1 MIDPR
6 MQRLAELLVRHS
18 VRVQPGEKVL
28 IEAYDI
34 PTDMTVALIKA
45 VAAVGGQP
53 LVSTYQQP
61 VLRALYQAASAD
73 QMQLIGAVERQ
84 RMEGVQCY
92 IGMRGSNNTSE
103 MSDVPREKMDLYER
117 HWWNHVHSQVRVPKT
132 KWVVLRWPS
141 PAMAQSAGMSTEAF
155 EDYYFNVCA
164 GVDYDAMQRAME
176 PLEALMRRT
185 DQVHIKGPGTDLR
198 FSIKGIGVV
207 PCFGE
212 RNIPDGEIYTCP
224 VKTSVEGYITYNC
237 ETLYRG
243 TLFTNVHFAFD
254 QGKIVKAEAGA
265 NTAKLNEIL
274 DSDEGARYLGEWSFG
289 VNPYISNPM
298 RDTLFDEK
306 IAGSFHLTP
315 GQCYKEASN
324 GNDSQIHWDIVCRQ
338 DPAVGGGE
346 IWFDGVL
353 IRKDGRFVLPEL
365 QGLNPEAL
373 TRV

>member
-1 MIDPR
+1 MLDPR

-92 IGMRGSNNTSE
+92 IGMRGSHNTAE

-243 TLFTNVHFAFD
+243 TLFTNVHFEFN

-365 QGLNPEAL
+365 QGINPEAL
-373 TRV
+373 TRA

>member
-1 MIDPR
+1 MLDPR

>member
-1 MIDPR
+1 MLDPR

-18 VRVQPGEKVL
+18 TRVQPGEKVL

-34 PTDMTVALIKA
+34 PTDMTVALIRA
-45 VAAVGGQP
+45 VAAAGGHP
-53 LVSTYQQP
+53 LVSTYHQP
-61 VLRALYQAASAD
+61 VLRALYQAATPE

-92 IGMRGSNNTSE
+92 IGIRGSHNTSE
-103 MSDVPREKMDLYER
+103 MGDVPRDKMDLYER

-224 VKTSVEGYITYNC
+224 VKTSVEGHITYNC

-243 TLFTNVHFAFD
+243 TLFTNVHFAFE

-289 VNPYISNPM
+289 VNPYITFPM

-353 IRKDGRFVLPEL
+353 VRKDGRFVLPEL
-365 QGLNPEAL
+365 QGLNPESLKNA
-373 TRV
+373 

>member
-1 MIDPR
+1 MLDPR

-61 VLRALYQAASAD
+61 VLRALYQAASTD

-103 MSDVPREKMDLYER
+103 MSDVPRDKMDLYER
-117 HWWNHVHSQVRVPKT
+117 HWWNHVHSQVRVPNT

-274 DSDEGARYLGEWSFG
+274 DSDVGARYLGEWSFG

-373 TRV
+373 TRA

>member
-1 MIDPR
+1 MLDPR

-92 IGMRGSNNTSE
+92 IGMRGSHNTSE

-117 HWWNHVHSQVRVPKT
+117 HWWNHVHSQVRVPNT

-274 DSDEGARYLGEWSFG
+274 DSDVGARYLGEWSFG

-373 TRV
+373 TRA